1 MQAHPQLFASGEHSG
16 NTRGCHMP
24 GYMFYA
30 LRVSFTHGVRY
41 MGPPRCLFPFECGC
55 GGGVPTLE
63 GLTGVLAEAVWHA
76 VVWSRGGAAVGEPS
90 LGEQERPGGGSS
102 RRHDG

>member
-1 MQAHPQLFASGEHSG
+1 MGYTPGTSLLHPLYTPSTPGCTTPG
-16 NTRGCHMP
+16 RGCHMP
-24 GYMFYA
+24 GYVFYA

-41 MGPPRCLFPFECGC
+41 MGPPRCLFPFGCGC

-63 GLTGVLAEAVWHA
+63 EGLTGVGGA
-76 VVWSRGGAAVGEPS
+76 VVGGPS